1 MKRILILAAIFGLI
15 LGLPVASAE
24 EKETK
29 VKGQAVVGSE
39 DVRVDQKSSKFFEYR
54 DIPRGF
60 IFNLFNLNFE
70 KDNTYLNFSASRIRQ
85 KDEKYNLSLGSHG
98 KFNLDYEWNKT
109 PHLFSFDGRTLYI
122 ESEQGV
128 YNLSDQIQ
136 RDAQNA
142 VGDGGV
148 NGTTLIGNARTLIS
162 SFLAGAHPVSLDLVR
177 NKGRLR
183 LAYTPSVPLSFNLNL
198 SREERNGSR
207 PFGAS
212 FGFSH
217 VLEVAEPIDYRTTDL
232 DAHLEYSKQWG
243 TLRVGYYTSIF
254 ENEIQTLVWDNPYRI
269 TDQTYETPSGAYI
282 NGNGSVLG
290 QLALAP
296 SNTAQKIYVKGSF
309 KPVKSTRLSGS
320 ISYGLFSQDE
330 PLLPYTVN
338 TVLVNDYSGALTP
351 PADTANAKAN
361 VTSMDFSLNSKVIKS
376 VYLNAGYRYYN
387 FHNKIEE
394 LALPGYSRFDQVW
407 EDIPVA
413 VEPYTFIRSS
423 YFGDFTFNL
432 IKSTSLRVGY
442 SLSSIE
448 RELGEEDEGKSDEK
462 MFRAS
467 LDNNLFDW
475 LMVRISYLNAK
486 REWSLEGKKDIYI
499 SGFNFRR
506 YHEANRDREGI
517 NMLVGLSPL
526 KDFDLSV
533 SYMRGKDEYPKS
545 EYGLKE
551 SGLTMSSIDLS
562 YSFSGRAALYGFYS
576 REEYKG
582 DQAARQSGAAFS
594 TSTLNDWTAE
604 LKDAIKTFGGG
615 LSIYLKKDILN
626 ADLSY
631 TYSKAEGTSALDSPP
646 GGTPNVATNF
656 TKNIDM
662 TTLQAVKAKLLW
674 KLSSS
679 YSVAFGYWYEQYE
692 LEDITRNDW
701 KVDMLAA
708 GQAIYLGA
716 LEPGYKYQVVFAK
729 FIYAW

>member
-1 MKRILILAAIFGLI
+1 MKRIFILAVI
-15 LGLPVASAE
+15 LGIAWGSSFASAE

-29 VKGQAVVGSE
+29 VKGQAVIGSQGI
-39 DVRVDQKSSKFFEYR
+39 RVDQKSSKFFEYR
-54 DIPRGF
+54 DIRRGF
-60 IFNLFNLNFE
+60 AFNLFSLNFE
-70 KDNTYLNFSASRIRQ
+70 KGNRYLNFSANRIRQ

-98 KFNLDYEWNKT
+98 KLNLDFEWNKT
-109 PHLFSFDGRTLYI
+109 PHLFSLDGRTLYV
-122 ESEQGV
+122 ESEPGV
-128 YNLSDQIQ
+128 FTLSDQIQ

-148 NGTTLIGNARTLIS
+148 NGTALIGNARTLVS

-177 NKGRLR
+177 NKRRLR
-183 LAYTPSVPLSFNLNL
+183 LAYAPSVPLSLNLYL

-212 FGFSH
+212 LGFNH
-217 VLEVAEPIDYRTTDL
+217 VIEVAEPVDYKTTDL
-232 DAHLEYSKQWG
+232 DAHLEYSKQRG

-296 SNTAQKIYVKGSF
+296 SNTAQKIYIKGSL
-309 KPVKSTRLSGS
+309 KPAKSTRLSGS

-338 TVLVNDYSGALTP
+338 TVLVNDYSGALAP
-351 PADTANAKAN
+351 PADSANAKAN
-361 VTSMDFSLNSKVIKS
+361 VTSMDFSFNSKVVKS

-407 EDIPVA
+407 EDISVA
-413 VEPYTFIRSS
+413 VEPYKFIRSS

-432 IKSTSLRVGY
+432 IESTSLRVGY
-442 SLSSIE
+442 SFSSIE
-448 RELGEEDEGKSDEK
+448 RELGEENEGKSDEK

-467 LDNNLFDW
+467 VDNNLLDW
-475 LMVRISYLNAK
+475 LTVRISYYNAK
-486 REWSLEGKKDIYI
+486 REWSLEGKKDLYI

-506 YHEANRDREGI
+506 YHEANRDRSGI
-517 NMLVGLSPL
+517 NLLVGLSPL
-526 KDFDLSV
+526 KNLDLSA

-551 SGLTMSSIDLS
+551 SGLTMYSIDLS
-562 YSFSGRAALYGFYS
+562 YALSTRSALYGFYS
-576 REEYKG
+576 DEKYKG
-582 DQAARQSGAAFS
+582 DQAARQSAAVFP
-594 TSTLNDWTAE
+594 TSALNDWTAE
-604 LKDAIKTFGGG
+604 LKDTIRTFGGG
-615 LSIYLKKDILN
+615 LSIYLKKDVLN

-646 GGTPNVATNF
+646 GGTPNGAADF
-656 TKNIDM
+656 TKMIDA
-662 TTLQAVKAKLLW
+662 TKLQAIKAKLIW

-679 YSVAFGYWYEQYE
+679 YSVAFGYWYEQFE

-701 KVDMLAA
+701 KVDLLAA

-716 LEPGYKYQVVFAK
+716 LDPGYKYHVVFAR